1 MCTTFQGVTYVS
13 TCFQVGC
20 NAMHSAAEGG
30 QLEVI
35 KFLAPYFGTRV
46 SGKDGAGLTVLHW
59 AAMKSHC
66 AVARYLIEELKLDPQ
81 DRDEV
86 SVCVHV
92 CVCVLCV
99 CKMGSISLCQI
110 AYIPLAMNKPF
121 CMELN
126 ISARSNNMFYSCV
139 QCDRYSSIKGS

>member
-13 TCFQVGC
+13 TCFQVRC

-30 QLEVI
+30 QLEMI

-59 AAMKSHC
+59 AAMKNHC

-86 SVCVHV
+86 SVCVCVCVHV
-92 CVCVLCV
+92 CVCVVCV
-99 CKMGSISLCQI
+99 CAKWEVFPCTILI
-110 AYIPLAMNKPF
+110 IFPWP
-121 CMELN
+121 
-126 ISARSNNMFYSCV
+126 
-139 QCDRYSSIKGS
+139 